1 MKTDFYLYF
10 YGNLSVVF
18 LANKIGIN
26 FSIKILVLFISTE
39 AVQMIVNSNLQ
50 KRVDVNVIFIVS
62 SYHSAKFDHLQLDF
76 FVVFGQAAEKLAETG
91 DVEGK

>member
-1 MKTDFYLYF
+1 
-10 YGNLSVVF
+10 
-18 LANKIGIN
+18 
-26 FSIKILVLFISTE
+26 
-39 AVQMIVNSNLQ
+39 MIVNSNLQ
-50 KRVDVNVIFIVS
+50 KRADVNVIFIVS